1 MRRVLAVLFALAVIS
16 GGVIYLF
23 PEWTRAPAQ
32 PAYRF
37 AKTDRGPILAAVTAT
52 GTINPTTTVIV
63 SSQLSGQVVEVLAD
77 YNSEVAAGQVVVRLN
92 TDQVRAKL
100 DAARADLEQM
110 RATRLVQQAQIQRV
124 HADTEK
130 ARAAQTDVEAQ
141 IVRNESLLAET
152 ERTAQRQADLK
163 ARGVTTDA
171 AFENARTQR
180 DAQKAALDS
189 ARAQLLS
196 AKAALLGLAAD
207 LDVAKAQ
214 LQAGTAQVSQR
225 EAAVRQIEVD
235 LRNSEIRSPVS
246 GTVVQ
251 RSVEL
256 GQTVAASMTA
266 PTLFLI
272 ADDLRRMEIAANI
285 DETDVGRI
293 RAGQRVSFTVN
304 AYPGRT
310 FDGTVK
316 LVRLGSQTLQNVV
329 IYTTIISVENPRKEL
344 LPGLTANLRIETDRR
359 DDAVR
364 VPNAALRWRPAGD
377 AGAPVPEARDP
388 MAGSGARED
397 SGDGSSRGERSGRA
411 EGAGGR
417 GRMFAELVA
426 TMKAELS
433 LSAEQEKEIDT
444 ALSDARNEMRATRGA
459 EPDQAARR
467 EAARL
472 MRTQV
477 EDRLALLLTPEQRV
491 KFDDIRK
498 RLTQNGAGQGGV
510 QNGRVYTMGSDGKA
524 APVTVRLG
532 VTDGGMTE
540 ILSGLDA
547 GRDVIIGGGP
557 RPADAPAP
565 AAGRPPG
572 AGRFGF

>member
-1 MRRVLAVLFALAVIS
+1 MRRLLTVLFALAVIS

-23 PEWTRAPAQ
+23 PEWTTAPAQ

-37 AKTDRGPILAAVTAT
+37 AKAERGPILAAVNAT

-63 SSQLSGQVVEVLAD
+63 GSQLSGQVVEVLAD
-77 YNSEVAAGQVVVRLN
+77 YNSEVNAGQVVARLN
-92 TDQVRAKL
+92 SDQVRAKL

-124 HADTEK
+124 LADTEK
-130 ARAAQTDVEAQ
+130 ARAAQTDTEAQ
-141 IVRNESLLAET
+141 ITRNESLLAET

-180 DAQKAALDS
+180 DAQKSALDS

-214 LQAGTAQVSQR
+214 LQAGTAQVAQR

-310 FDGTVK
+310 FDGVVK

-364 VPNAALRWRPAGD
+364 VSNAALRWRPAADAATPLVTPVNGASD
-377 AGAPVPEARDP
+377 AGGGG
-388 MAGSGARED
+388 GSA
-397 SGDGSSRGERSGRA
+397 RGERTGR
-411 EGAGGR
+411 GDGGGR

-433 LSAEQEKEIDT
+433 LSAAQEKEIDT
-444 ALSDARNEMRATRGA
+444 ALSDVRGEFRAMRDG
-459 EPDQAARR
+459 EQDPAARR
-467 EAARL
+467 EAGRA

-477 EDRLALLLTPEQRV
+477 EDRLALLLTPEQRN
-491 KFDDIRK
+491 KFDEIRK
-498 RLTQNGAGQGGV
+498 RLAETDRGQGGG
-510 QNGRVYTMGSDGKA
+510 QTGRVYVLDRNGKPEA
-524 APVTVRLG
+524 VMMRLG

-540 ILSGLDA
+540 VISGLEA

-557 RPADAPAP
+557 SPTAAPASGN
-565 AAGRPPG
+565 ARRGS
-572 AGRFGF
+572 RFGF